1 MGGAGPEDEE
11 VVVCKAA
18 CWEGGLLS
26 MLALPGMLMSCA
38 PEWCAP
44 EGGGKERV
52 REEGGGSFRVKKN
65 LVVSTEEGISAFG
78 DTPPAAPAMRE

>member
-1 MGGAGPEDEE
+1 

-52 REEGGGSFRVKKN
+52 REEGGGRR
-65 LVVSTEEGISAFG
+65 ERGMYGGRGAGGEGGGILG
-78 DTPPAAPAMRE
+78 